1 MQTPDKTTAV
11 NDPSDGSIPQRLV
24 DQGNCGTRPAGRA
37 AGDSWQPGSSADHA
51 AVATSEEIDA
61 WMTAAQAN
69 SDQDAFALVV
79 EHTHHLI
86 RATMLRETA
95 DPDLADELAQEALT
109 RAWIKREQYRPGTS
123 PRAWMMSIAR
133 SQLMEHHRRADRD
146 RRHMRE
152 LVRQELLRHA
162 PHDNGRENQTRL
174 VALKACLEE
183 VAPEHRQLLD
193 LVHQQGM
200 TSDDAAELLGI
211 KAPACR
217 QRLSR
222 LQRALRTCAEKRLE
236 IA

>member
-1 MQTPDKTTAV
+1 MVDDPWQGGSTPE
-11 NDPSDGSIPQRLV
+11 
-24 DQGNCGTRPAGRA
+24 
-37 AGDSWQPGSSADHA
+37 HA

-69 SDQDAFALVV
+69 DDSEAFALVV

-95 DPDLADELAQEALT
+95 DPDLADELAQEALA
-109 RAWIKREQYRPGTS
+109 RAWVKREQYRPGTS
-123 PRAWMMSIAR
+123 PRAWMMTIAR

-146 RRHMRE
+146 RRHLRE

-162 PHDNGRENQTRL
+162 PREDGRENQTRL

-183 VAPEHRQLLD
+183 IAPEHRQLLD
-193 LVHQQGM
+193 LVHQQGL
-200 TSDDAAELLGI
+200 TSEDAAEVLGI

-222 LQRALRTCAEKRLE
+222 LQRALKTCAEKRLG

>member
-1 MQTPDKTTAV
+1 M
-11 NDPSDGSIPQRLV
+11 
-24 DQGNCGTRPAGRA
+24 
-37 AGDSWQPGSSADHA
+37 
-51 AVATSEEIDA
+51 ATSEEIDA

-69 SDQDAFALVV
+69 NDQDAFALVV
-79 EHTHHLI
+79 EHCHHLI

-95 DPDLADELAQEALT
+95 DPDLADELAQEALA
-109 RAWIKREQYRPGTS
+109 RAWMKREQYRPGTS

-146 RRHMRE
+146 RRHLRE

-162 PHDNGRENQTRL
+162 PRDDGRENQGRL

-183 VAPEHRQLLD
+183 IAPEHRQLLD
-193 LVHQQGM
+193 LVHHQGM
-200 TSDDAAELLGI
+200 TSEDAAEILGI

-222 LQRALRTCAEKRLE
+222 LQRALKTCAEKRLG